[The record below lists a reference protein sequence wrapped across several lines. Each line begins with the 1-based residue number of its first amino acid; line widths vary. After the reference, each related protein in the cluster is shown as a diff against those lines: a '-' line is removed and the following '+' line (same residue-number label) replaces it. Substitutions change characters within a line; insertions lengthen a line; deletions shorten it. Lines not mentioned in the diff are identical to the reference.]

1 MGGLDM
7 DPFLRWLEETALS
20 IWVRE
25 SPSIFVFPG
34 MLTLHAIGM
43 AFLAGTCLAIDF
55 RTLGFASGVKLAS
68 LRRFFPLLWL
78 GFVLNAFSGLML
90 LVAYPTKALTNPVF
104 YLKLGLIAL
113 ALIDLRLLDRSVLRQ
128 EALETLPVPIRG
140 KVLAGTSIVFWI
152 GAITAGRL
160 LAYTHS
166 RLLVDF

>member
-1 MGGLDM
+1 MDI

-20 IWVRE
+20 VWVRE
-25 SPSIFVFPG
+25 SPSMFVFPG
-34 MLTLHAIGM
+34 FLTLHAVGM
-43 AFLAGTCLAIDF
+43 AFLAGTSIAIDL
-55 RTLGFASGVKLAS
+55 RTLGFASGVRLTS
-68 LRRFFPLLWL
+68 FRRFFALIWI
-78 GFVLNAFSGLML
+78 GFVLNAFSGVML

-113 ALIDLRLLDRSVLRQ
+113 ALVALRMLDRSVLGN
-128 EALETLPVPIRG
+128 AAFATGAIPARG
-140 KVLAGTSIVFWI
+140 RLLAAASIVFWV